1 MTDNTLNQ
9 TLPLLKWPGGKRRVL
24 PELQKYIPK
33 TYNKYYEPFVGGGA
47 LFFNLQPSAAV
58 ISDFN
63 GELVNF
69 YAQVKDNHELLI
81 EELQKTKYE
90 NSLEN
95 FLDIRK
101 LDRDADVF
109 AGLTK
114 VERAAR
120 MLFLNRTCF
129 NGLYRV
135 NSKNQFNV
143 PFGKYPKPRIIDK
156 DNLENVSKLF
166 NQNDVSIVEGSYL
179 AVTSEIKDGGNFVY
193 MDPPYIPLT
202 ATSSFASYTM
212 DGFGSD
218 EQILLME
225 EAKRLDGLG
234 NFVLLSNSD
243 TPATRELYKDFHIK
257 SISVNRS
264 VGASAST
271 RVGVGEV
278 IILGNTLAQHL
289 AS

>member
-47 LFFNLQPSAAV
+47 LFFNLQPSDAV

-109 AGLTK
+109 SGLTK

-278 IILGNTLAQHL
+278 IVLGNTLAQHL

>member
-166 NQNDVSIVEGSYL
+166 NQSDVSIVEGSYL

-264 VGASAST
+264 VGANAST

-278 IILGNTLAQHL
+278 IVLGNTLAQHL